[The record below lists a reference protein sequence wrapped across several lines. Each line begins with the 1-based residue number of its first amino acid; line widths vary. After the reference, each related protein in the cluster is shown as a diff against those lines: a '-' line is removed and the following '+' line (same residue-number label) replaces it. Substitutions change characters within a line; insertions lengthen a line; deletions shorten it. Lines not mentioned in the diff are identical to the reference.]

1 MGVRHK
7 QTVSLPKRHELNSRA
22 KQRGQIKTSW
32 VILTGHGMMVLI
44 SIYMWI
50 YIDISVHLSY
60 VNEIDEHLMFIQMLN
75 ILVQNYTLVEAQV
88 QIFVAHSLHGADI

>member
-1 MGVRHK
+1 
-7 QTVSLPKRHELNSRA
+7 
-22 KQRGQIKTSW
+22 
-32 VILTGHGMMVLI
+32 MMVLI